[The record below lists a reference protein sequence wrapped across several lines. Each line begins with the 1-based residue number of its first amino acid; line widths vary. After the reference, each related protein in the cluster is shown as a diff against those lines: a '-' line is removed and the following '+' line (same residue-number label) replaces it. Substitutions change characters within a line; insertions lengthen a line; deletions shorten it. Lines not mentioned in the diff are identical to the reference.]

1 MLEDFQY
8 ALKGF
13 KHNKIRTFL
22 SLLGVIIG
30 VTSVIIITT
39 IGQSATANIKSSF
52 GSLGLDLIQVS
63 SGYSRFRRGGNSITL
78 DAAFKEKVYNNIENI
93 KDIYFNYNISGTL
106 RCGENETSSSIIA
119 IEQGYLEDND
129 IEIGEGE
136 TFTVTDD
143 QEGIQKIIIGSEV
156 ASILFPDGGGIGEL
170 ITLDMNGTL
179 FGFRVKGILA
189 NKDTMLGQSKSAA
202 YVPRGFYLK
211 KINPKPNASQM
222 IIKAVSEDYASKIA
236 SDLEVYAKSI
246 TGQDHSLSIMSMT
259 TMIERTEETLG
270 TVSLLL
276 SAIAGISLL
285 VGGIGIMNIM
295 IVTVTERKKE
305 IGIRKA
311 LGASPRD
318 IKVQFLVESAT
329 ISLTGGFLGIIL
341 GIIISIIIVL
351 ILDWVFALNI
361 GVCIGSF
368 VFSAVVGIFFGYNPA
383 SRAAKLDPVEA
394 LSAE

>member
-13 KHNKIRTFL
+13 KHNKIRTIL
-22 SLLGVIIG
+22 SLLGIIIG

-39 IGQSATANIKSSF
+39 IGQSATANIKNSF
-52 GSLGLDLIQVS
+52 GNLGLDLIQVS
-63 SGYSRFRRGGNSITL
+63 SGFRYRRGGSGITMNEK
-78 DAAFKEKVYNNIENI
+78 FKKQVYDNIDNI
-93 KDIYFNYNISGTL
+93 KEIYYNYNIGGTL
-106 RCGENETSSSIIA
+106 RCGENETNSSITA
-119 IEQGYLEDND
+119 VEYGYLEDND
-129 IEIGEGE
+129 MEIGEGE
-136 TFTVTDD
+136 GFSVSDD
-143 QEGIQKIIIGSEV
+143 QEGLQKIIIGSEI
-156 ASILFPDGGGIGEL
+156 ASILFPDGGGIGSL
-170 ITLDMNGTL
+170 ITLDLNGTQ

-189 NKDTMLGQSKSAA
+189 DKDSMMGQSKNAA

-211 KINPKPNASQM
+211 KINPNPTASQM
-222 IIKAVSEDYASKIA
+222 VIKATSENYASKIA
-236 SDLEVYAKSI
+236 SDVEEYAAKLS
-246 TGQDHSLSIMSMT
+246 GSDHAVSVMSMT
-259 TMIERTEETLG
+259 TLIENSEQTLG

-311 LGASPRD
+311 LGASPKD
-318 IKVQFLVESAT
+318 IKTQFLVESAT
-329 ISLTGGFLGIIL
+329 ISLTGGFLGIVV
-341 GIIISIIIVL
+341 GIIISSIIVM
-351 ILDWVFALNI
+351 ILKWTFALNLA
-361 GVCIGSF
+361 VCFGSF